1 MIFLFQYDST
11 VFGGYGTGGE
21 YEVQL
26 GFGWSNAVIMDL
38 LYRYSDQL
46 TVDDPPL
53 PLTSSVQEARVS
65 SSSISSITTAL
76 IALLV
81 SLSAGFIG

>member
-1 MIFLFQYDST
+1 MFQYDST
-11 VFGGYGTGGE
+11 VFGGGGGGGE
-21 YEVQL
+21 YEIQL
-26 GFGWSNAVIMDL
+26 GFGWSNGVIMDL
-38 LYRYSDQL
+38 LYRYADIL

-53 PLTSSVQEARVS
+53 PLTSSVQDVRVS